1 MKPDSNKILFIIQK
15 ENVDHYAAC
24 IKSIQELEM
33 PQGMTSEI
41 LSWTQN
47 DANANCSQLY
57 NSIAKGNDAK
67 YKIYLPDTTC
77 FVYEKALLD
86 MMKIFASDYEIGMLG
101 VCGAKSLPISGQ
113 WQESDTKVGSKY
125 ILQDDGSV
133 LEEKYSAPSDVCENV
148 QCISQIM
155 LATQYDMHWHE
166 LADTDC
172 YATAHSFE
180 FRRQGYKVVVPQQK
194 ITWCLSMAQEDRLP
208 GNNKNMLQEY
218 APYLQSKNLTM
229 VNASLLRNCGS
240 QVVVG
245 DNCKLVN
252 PDKIW
257 LGDHVRIGD
266 NCRMA
271 ATYNIRIEH
280 NTVIEDSVNISDEQ
294 VLPVDTLAVFGSA
307 FEQKKGGNLVIG
319 HHSHIETDATIMG
332 DVKIGCG
339 CLIKALSMLN
349 KDVPNHC
356 VAAGNPAQVIKA
368 MDYEDGKWIDI
379 KDDAELQRLLDKR
392 KKTQP
397 ILSIGIP
404 TFNRSYYL
412 NKCLKAI
419 YKQIGNDDLV
429 EVFISDNASSD
440 NTLQIATNYQRY
452 SSFRYNRNNINIGPG
467 RNFEIVWE
475 KSHGKYTVAVGDDDY
490 FGGNA
495 IYNAVACLYANPE
508 LSILSMVPSNDNEY
522 GVYYGKGIDDF
533 VDRVSYLSTYI
544 SGFIMNRK
552 YFLQIDKRLKF
563 GDTSLN
569 QVYIQLEILRQHPS
583 FSVLYGHIFRE
594 DSGEGSFGRK
604 FPLEE
609 RSCLAK
615 VFIGQYFDILSSF
628 LEEKEVGL
636 SLEALKKDKK
646 NVMEKFFLPW
656 CNIVTSSDCI
666 WKIDENVMEIIKKY
680 YEDEPYYEE
689 IKKII
694 RIFKNKQ
701 DELSK

>member
-15 ENVDHYAAC
+15 GNEDHYAAC

-67 YKIYLPDTTC
+67 YKLYLPDTTC

-133 LEEKYSAPSDVCENV
+133 LEEKYSAPSDICENV

-180 FRRQGYKVVVPQQK
+180 FRRQGYKVVIPQQK

-257 LGDHVRIGD
+257 LGDNVRIGD

-271 ATYNIRIEH
+271 AAYSIRIEH

-294 VLPVDTLAVFGSA
+294 VLPVNTLAVFGSA

-319 HHSHIETDATIMG
+319 HHSHIETNVTIIG

-339 CLIKALSMLN
+339 CLIKASSMLN

-356 VAAGNPAQVIKA
+356 VVAGNPAQIIKA
-368 MDYEDGKWIDI
+368 MDYENGKWIDI
-379 KDDAELQRLLDKR
+379 KDDVELQHLLEKR

-404 TFNRSYYL
+404 TFNRSCYL

-419 YKQIGNDDLV
+419 YKQIGHDDLV
-429 EVFISDNASSD
+429 EVFVSDNASPD
-440 NTLQIATNYQRY
+440 NTPQVVANYQKY
-452 SSFRYNRNNINIGPG
+452 SNLTYHRNKINIGG
-467 RNFEIVWE
+467 RNFENVWE

-508 LSILSMVPSNDNEY
+508 LSILSMVPNNDDKY

-563 GDTSLN
+563 GDTQLN

-594 DSGEGSFGRK
+594 DSGEGAFGRK

-609 RSCLAK
+609 RGCLAK

-646 NVMEKFFLPW
+646 NVMENFFLPW
-656 CNIVTSSDCI
+656 CNIVISSDCT

-680 YEDEPYYEE
+680 YADEPYYEE

-694 RIFKNKQ
+694 RNFKNKQ
-701 DELSK
+701 DKLLK